1 MPLFRG
7 QIHRLKELCAASLAV
22 VGQGLKESQVCRSK
36 PARADLW
43 TVRKMNLGFD
53 GVDRFAYIQS
63 SSSAAV
69 SLGAVGLKF
78 GWVPRSWIPE
88 LVRV

>member
-1 MPLFRG
+1 MCLFFPR

-43 TVRKMNLGFD
+43 TLRKMNLGFD
-53 GVDRFAYIQS
+53 GVDRFVNSELFECRCFAWSCWPQVWMGS
-63 SSSAAV
+63 SLMDS
-69 SLGAVGLKF
+69 
-78 GWVPRSWIPE
+78 
-88 LVRV
+88 